1 MITATDEA
9 PRGFEVFWM
18 SVRGGETSGEGLLGA
33 PDGSIIH
40 LQWETP
46 DDIHFDEVLSSDHSV
61 PTVPLQDD
69 EAESLR
75 ALFPDVLADSEQIRA
90 STPQRLKVL
99 LPGLEAQWE
108 AWLEGA
114 AH

>member
-1 MITATDEA
+1 
-9 PRGFEVFWM
+9 M
-18 SVRGGETSGEGLLGA
+18 SLRGGETSGEGLLGA

-69 EAESLR
+69 EAERLR
-75 ALFPDVLADSEQIRA
+75 ALFPDVFADSEHVRA
-90 STPQRLKVL
+90 STPQRLEVL
-99 LPGLEAQWE
+99 LPGLETQWE
-108 AWLEGA
+108 AWSDGA